1 MATDDILQ
9 DVFLKMHGGLSFL
22 KDKTKMQSWL
32 YQISRNAVI
41 DHYRSKKPAV
51 EIPEWLPHPEN
62 NPSEKVMQ
70 ELSDCLQPMIQKLSE
85 NYREAVILSEIKGL
99 TQKEVAQIQGTSLSG
114 AKSRV
119 QRGRAQLKEML
130 AECCRLEF
138 DHNGRLCDYEHN
150 GKSCDAC

>member
-1 MATDDILQ
+1 
-9 DVFLKMHGGLSFL
+9 
-22 KDKTKMQSWL
+22 
-32 YQISRNAVI
+32 
-41 DHYRSKKPAV
+41 
-51 EIPEWLPHPEN
+51 
-62 NPSEKVMQ
+62 
-70 ELSDCLQPMIQKLSE
+70 MIQMLPD

-99 TQKEVAQIQGTSLSG
+99 TQKEVARVQGTSLSG

-138 DHNGRLCDYEHN
+138 DHSGRLYNYERK